1 MKNKIICLLLAI
13 IMVFGMFALTA
24 CGGGDDPADK
34 DDDNKKPGG
43 GKDDDSTGGDE
54 DDAWWDDITY
64 QETNLRFKMTKN
76 TNSQELPSG
85 CERFLAGETAD
96 VGKIDEMV
104 DTRNDA
110 ALKNA
115 NVTLTYSY
123 FEEGSDYSW
132 SKCIDKINQ
141 EVMSGS
147 SSIPDMYCNFL
158 TDVLSTSLLGSFAN
172 LYSRQHGVN
181 FMTRNQ
187 GYQSAGYMSEL
198 MTSLTLNLDK
208 MYVVASDYF
217 IDLIRAF
224 FIVPVNVK
232 LYNQVATS
240 IAGLEDYTGDGVK
253 DINDLFGEVKAGKWT
268 YERVADYSKAI
279 YKNDSG
285 EMPANLGDTVGF
297 ALSSSSG
304 LSSAGMVYTSSVVVI
319 HKELDTS
326 TGKYNYYYPQDG
338 SELVSLT
345 NALTDL
351 FKSTGVISVSD
362 QTGNRWG
369 TTSLQAI
376 RNQFSRGKVLF
387 GGVILLGS
395 LEYAEYQDMK
405 TPDIGGFGVI
415 PAPLFRA
422 NKPDGTP
429 ETYQTQ
435 IHVVGRAGGIS
446 WCTKK
451 FTQCTAFLHYQSTHS
466 TDILEEY
473 WNTNLCYDVAD
484 GVEGN
489 FEMLQYIRANVR
501 TCFDKLFED
510 SIGFFFNTVDEQS
523 VANRWHNLISTSEYT
538 MTNMAEK
545 YSALY
550 GEKEARLKELVL
562 EYNDLP
568 S

>member
-13 IMVFGMFALTA
+13 IMVFSMFALTA
-24 CGGGDDPADK
+24 CGGTEDP
-34 DDDNKKPGG
+34 DDNKDSGKKPSG
-43 GKDDDSTGGDE
+43 DDEDTTGGDE
-54 DDAWWDDITY
+54 DEAWWDEITY

-85 CERFLAGETAD
+85 CERFLAGETDD

-172 LYSRQHGVN
+172 LYSRQHGEN
-181 FMTRNQ
+181 YMTKNK
-187 GYQSAGYMSEL
+187 GYQTAGYMSEL

-232 LYNQVATS
+232 LYNQVATTIS
-240 IAGLEDYTGDGVK
+240 GLEDYTGDGVK
-253 DINDLFGEVKAGKWT
+253 DINDLFGEVQAGKWT
-268 YERVADYSKAI
+268 YERVAEYSAAI

-285 EMPANLGDTVGF
+285 EMPANLGDTIGF

-326 TGKYNYYYPQDG
+326 TGQYNYYYPADG

-351 FKSTGVISVSD
+351 FKSTGVIAVNDTS
-362 QTGNRWG
+362 GNRWG

-376 RNQFSRGKVLF
+376 RNQFARGKVLF

-395 LEYAEYQDMK
+395 LEYSEYQNMK
-405 TPDIGGFGVI
+405 TPDVGGFGVI

-545 YSALY
+545 YTALY

-568 S
+568 E